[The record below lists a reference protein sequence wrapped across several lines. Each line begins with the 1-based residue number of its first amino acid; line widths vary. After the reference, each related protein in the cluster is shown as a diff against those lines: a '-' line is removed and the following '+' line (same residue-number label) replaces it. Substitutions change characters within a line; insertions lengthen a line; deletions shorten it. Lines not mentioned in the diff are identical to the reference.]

1 MDGLKL
7 IFPLLVGVFL
17 LTGILFYKG
26 ILLKTYEGFD
36 TSVSPS
42 TATPTKPRSAV
53 ETAIRAALDPY
64 VSSDLC
70 SIYDS
75 IRVNAGIYIQKN
87 DKPFTAET
95 LSQVE
100 DYLTKE
106 LTLPPLP
113 CPAFKYPSAKADV
126 EWIKFYNEIPV
137 DIGARFILMVAY
149 AQRELHVRAASIKSL
164 LAGYPPIMDSSSGP
178 REASRIAD
186 KIMIESLPSALAA
199 EGFENIIGIC
209 PMSVADTRAAE
220 KAAASCKMPDDMT
233 PEEITTA
240 VANITAKIKA
250 TTASILAPKFIS
262 PNLDTKAFIE
272 DAKKNRDYLE
282 NFQKEAAEPDY
293 LDKVVAKIMAS
304 PSPSSS
310 PSSSSSASSSSPTT
324 VK

>member
-17 LTGILFYKG
+17 LTGILFYSN

-36 TSVSPS
+36 TSVSSSPS
-42 TATPTKPRSAV
+42 SSPSASPSASLKPRSAV

-64 VSSDLC
+64 VSNDLC
-70 SIYDS
+70 SIYDL
-75 IRVNAGIYIQKN
+75 IRVNAAIYIQKN
-87 DKPFTAET
+87 DKPLTPET

-100 DYLTKE
+100 DYLTMQ
-106 LTLPPLP
+106 LSLPPLP

-149 AQRELHVRAASIKSL
+149 AQRELHTRAASIKSL
-164 LAGYPPIMDSSSGP
+164 LAGYPPIMDSSSDG
-178 REASRIAD
+178 REATRIAD

-209 PMSVADTRAAE
+209 PMSVADTRASE
-220 KAAASCKMPDDMT
+220 KAAAACKMPDDMT
-233 PEEITTA
+233 PEEITKA
-240 VANITAKIKA
+240 VANITAKIKE
-250 TTASILAPKFIS
+250 TTASVLAPKFIS
-262 PNLDTKAFIE
+262 PNLDTKAFIA
-272 DAKKNRDYLE
+272 DAKKNMDYLQT
-282 NFQKEAAEPDY
+282 FQKEAAQPDY
-293 LDKVVAKIMAS
+293 LDKVVAKIVGS
-304 PSPSSS
+304 P
-310 PSSSSSASSSSPTT
+310 SSSPTT